1 MIEYVGWVATAA
13 FVASYLCKDP
23 VMLRRVQAGAACLWI
38 VYGAALGAA
47 PVIVAN
53 VIVAATAGWSAWR
66 RATPEPS

>member
-1 MIEYVGWVATAA
+1 MIEYVGWFATAA

-23 VMLRRVQAGAACLWI
+23 VMLRRVQAGAACIWI
-38 VYGAALGAA
+38 VYGVALGAA

-66 RATPEPS
+66 RAAS